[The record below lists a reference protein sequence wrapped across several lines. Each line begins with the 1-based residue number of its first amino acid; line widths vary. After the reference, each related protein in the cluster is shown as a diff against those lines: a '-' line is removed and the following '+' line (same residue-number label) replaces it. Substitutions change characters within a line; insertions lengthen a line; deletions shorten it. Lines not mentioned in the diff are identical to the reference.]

1 MGLPWVYHVHGNNI
15 NTKTQV
21 WQYLK
26 IASSKWIHQSLSLYD
41 SIRSATYHEWIQMVT
56 KNWLKCD
63 PKFSEF
69 SFFCPFFNPRI
80 SICNPSHVILPLVF
94 STNISWSCA
103 KSTEGGR
110 FWRSFMASR
119 AESAVATSPGS
130 CPNRIRR
137 EVPSE
142 FLGIIWMVIFWII
155 WMVILWLFYGYSL

>member
-1 MGLPWVYHVHGNNI
+1 MENKYGKMTLFQELVGFCWDRIDGLRLRSHQFLFVEPPVVLQLPRDSYRNPAWLGNAWNLQRKTTKKNLQITSNLDGKHTISLGLLGLPWVYHVHGNNI

-69 SFFCPFFNPRI
+69 SFF
-80 SICNPSHVILPLVF
+80 LPLF
-94 STNISWSCA
+94 
-103 KSTEGGR
+103 
-110 FWRSFMASR
+110 
-119 AESAVATSPGS
+119 
-130 CPNRIRR
+130 
-137 EVPSE
+137 
-142 FLGIIWMVIFWII
+142 
-155 WMVILWLFYGYSL
+155 